1 MRKKKDAA
9 LEYMLKL
16 GIFPAK
22 SPSGALEQLRS
33 VMDPETLKTVLTSEE
48 TGEDPQAFYRAKN
61 RTPET
66 ALTVSGAF
74 WGDVLR
80 KACGLID
87 VSPDVFCPAA
97 GAKKSLTGAE
107 EAERSARDAAGVPVF
122 RAAEA
127 GCDCGIVSCF
137 IAQRYPE
144 AEVTGADL
152 CAEGISAA
160 EKLAEKLGLSNVRFV
175 NGAAE
180 TLEAGAFDVVFSL
193 RTMHENC
200 DVEEPELLWDE
211 DTPGGAEMPESAE
224 LQGAVVVPG
233 GAKAV
238 SALLRQYEEACFQAL
253 GPFAAGIA
261 ALLKPGGRFLSIERR
276 GGSKS
281 VDALGSAFERA
292 LESVGLT
299 GLPELRRELLCSEVG
314 QETILEVRVFVKP
327 PHT

>member
-1 MRKKKDAA
+1 MKKKKDAA

-22 SPSGALEQLRS
+22 SPSGALEQLRA
-33 VMDPETLKTVLTSEE
+33 VMDPETLKIVLTAEE
-48 TGEDPQAFYRAKN
+48 TEGDPQAFYRVKN

-74 WGDVLR
+74 GGDVLR

-87 VSPDVFCPAA
+87 ASPEVFCPAA
-97 GAKKSLTGAE
+97 GEAEAISAGGAE
-107 EAERSARDAAGVPVF
+107 VPAF
-122 RAAEA
+122 RVAEA

-152 CAEGISAA
+152 CAEGILAA

-180 TLEAGAFDVVFSL
+180 ALKAGAFDVVFSL

-200 DVEEPELLWDE
+200 DVEEPED
-211 DTPGGAEMPESAE
+211 AASPE
-224 LQGAVVVPG
+224 
-233 GAKAV
+233 
-238 SALLRQYEEACFQAL
+238 ALREYEETCFEAL

-261 ALLKPGGRFLSIERR
+261 VLLRPGGRFLSIERR
-276 GGSKS
+276 GGSGA
-281 VDALGSAFERA
+281 VDALGHAFERA
-292 LESVGLT
+292 LEAAGLT
-299 GLPELRRELLCSEVG
+299 GLPEMRRQLICSEVG
-314 QETILEVRVFVKP
+314 QETVLEVRVFVKP
-327 PHT
+327 PHP

>member
-1 MRKKKDAA
+1 MKKKKDAA

-33 VMDPETLKTVLTSEE
+33 VMDPETLKEVLTAEE
-48 TGEDPQAFYRAKN
+48 TEGDPQAFYRVKN
-61 RTPET
+61 RTLET

-74 WGDVLR
+74 GGDVLR

-87 VSPDVFCPAA
+87 ASPDVFCPAQGEKEDLSSRA
-97 GAKKSLTGAE
+97 AE
-107 EAERSARDAAGVPVF
+107 DPAF
-122 RAAEA
+122 RVAEA

-152 CAEGISAA
+152 CVEGISAA
-160 EKLAEKLGLSNVRFV
+160 EKLAEKLGLPNVRFV

-180 TLEAGAFDVVFSL
+180 TLEAGAYDVVFSL

-200 DVEEPELLWDE
+200 DVEEPEYAAAPE
-211 DTPGGAEMPESAE
+211 GAEAAADP
-224 LQGAVVVPG
+224 
-233 GAKAV
+233 
-238 SALLRQYEEACFQAL
+238 LRQYEEACFAAL
-253 GPFAAGIA
+253 GPFAGGIA
-261 ALLKPGGRFLSIERR
+261 ALLRPGGRFLSIERR
-276 GGSKS
+276 GGSGA
-281 VDALGSAFERA
+281 VDALGNAFERA
-292 LESVGLT
+292 LESAGLT
-299 GLPELRRELLCSEVG
+299 GLPEKRRQLICSEVG
-314 QETILEVRVFVKP
+314 QETALEVRVFVKP

>member
-1 MRKKKDAA
+1 MKKKKDAA

-22 SPSGALEQLRS
+22 SPSGALEQLRA
-33 VMDPETLKTVLTSEE
+33 VMDPETLKEVLTAEE
-48 TGEDPQAFYRAKN
+48 TEGDPQAFYRVKN

-74 WGDVLR
+74 GGDVLR

-87 VSPDVFCPAA
+87 ASPEVFCPAA
-97 GAKKSLTGAE
+97 GEERFLTDPA
-107 EAERSARDAAGVPVF
+107 F
-122 RAAEA
+122 RVAEA

-160 EKLAEKLGLSNVRFV
+160 EKLAERLGLSNIRFV
-175 NGAAE
+175 KGAAE
-180 TLEAGAFDVVFSL
+180 TLETGAFDVVFSL

-200 DVEEPELLWDE
+200 DVEETEDAAAPE
-211 DTPGGAEMPESAE
+211 
-224 LQGAVVVPG
+224 
-233 GAKAV
+233 
-238 SALLRQYEEACFQAL
+238 ALREYEESCFEAL

-261 ALLKPGGRFLSIERR
+261 VLLRPGGRFLSIERR
-276 GGSKS
+276 GGSGS
-281 VDALGSAFERA
+281 VDALGHAFERA
-292 LESVGLT
+292 LEAAGLT
-299 GLPELRRELLCSEVG
+299 GLPELRRQLICSEVG
-314 QETILEVRVFVKP
+314 QETVLEVRVFVKP
-327 PHT
+327 PNA